1 VINAWGLMMDDRR
14 RKQRMYVALY
24 ARELRQA
31 LRRVETGRSTI
42 ADARLIREFIAK
54 LLQC

>member
-1 VINAWGLMMDDRR
+1 MDDRR